1 MLGFLSVAAHHGEAG
16 DPDLLEWIMHRLD
29 SLIGL
34 DPAVIVII
42 LTAVIVLIPVGSWLC
57 TRCIAVRRQRK
68 RISQAHLHL
77 LHRYS
82 LATGRSSPTR
92 SVRRW

>member
-42 LTAVIVLIPVGSWLC
+42 LTAVIVLIPV
-57 TRCIAVRRQRK
+57 AVL
-68 RISQAHLHL
+68 ALYA
-77 LHRYS
+77 LHRRKAS
-82 LATGRSSPTR
+82 A
-92 SVRRW
+92 